1 MSGNNIVSATSSY
14 LDRKTPGVYITEIDA
29 FGTGIVGVA
38 TAVPVFIGYTE
49 FAGDPITGKPLYN
62 QAVPVSSMM
71 EYAQSFG
78 GAAPAGFAVSI
89 AGNPSPS
96 GGSGSGATSG
106 SSSSG
111 TATPIIPDFKAN
123 YNDGTSI
130 KSTGFLLKS
139 TSIPDENSNFNLY
152 WALKAFFDNGGSDC
166 FVVSAGSYYL
176 TSGSPPT
183 SAPAAGSTPM
193 LNTIHSGDLMAGID
207 AAGLIKGPTMTVVP
221 EACLLATSD
230 GATISPASGYGDVVQ
245 HMLSQAS
252 VLQDRVAIID
262 PPGVTLANTKGLL
275 ASAQTGLSNSIA
287 AAIASA
293 SYGAVYAPAINASVI
308 SPDNILYTNIA
319 GAAGSDENKTINNIL
334 TTQAG
339 ELYQYGPDG
348 KTGGQLGSVQAAIA
362 TAFPV
367 TPPAITGDSPY
378 STDATGYPAKAA
390 TQSLA
395 DWQLSLDNFLLNTLP
410 VFKQIETLIA
420 ASMNVLP
427 ASGFA
432 AGVWAASDARNGVWN
447 APANIALSAA
457 VSPYY
462 VMTDEEQAG
471 YNVPVNGQAINIIR
485 AQPARGNVVWG
496 ARTFDGNSND
506 YRYIQVRRTLIYI
519 EQSIQQALEPYVFAA
534 NDSLTWSTVSAAIS
548 SFLTDLWQRGGL
560 MGDKPSNAF
569 TVSVGL
575 GSTMTAQN
583 VLDGYMIV
591 AVTLQLIHP
600 AEFIELTFT
609 QTMGS

>member
-1 MSGNNIVSATSSY
+1 VSGNIVSATSSY

-29 FGTGIVGVA
+29 FGAGIVGVA

-49 FAGDPITGKPLYN
+49 YAGDPVTGKPLYN
-62 QAVPVSSMM
+62 KAVAVSSML
-71 EYAQSFG
+71 EYSDSFG

-89 AGNPSPS
+89 AGNPSPP

-111 TATPIIPDFKAN
+111 TAAAIIPDFKAN
-123 YNDGTSI
+123 YTTDGTAA
-130 KSTGFLLKS
+130 STGFLLNS
-139 TSIPDENSNFNLY
+139 TAVPGENTNFNLY

-166 FVVSAGSYYL
+166 FIVSVDSYYL
-176 TSGSPPT
+176 SSGSPPT
-183 SAPAAGSTPM
+183 SAPAAGSTPI
-193 LNTIHSGDLMAGID
+193 LNTIESGKLMDGID

-221 EACLLATSD
+221 EACLLASSNGEDIT
-230 GATISPASGYGDVVQ
+230 PESGYGDIVQ

-262 PPGVTLANTKGLL
+262 PPGVIYADTKAQL
-275 ASAQTGLSNSIA
+275 ASAQSELSDQIA
-287 AAIASA
+287 PAIASA

-308 SPDNILYTNIA
+308 SPDNILYTNLASADNGI
-319 GAAGSDENKTINNIL
+319 INNIL
-334 TTQAG
+334 TTQAKQ
-339 ELYQYGPDG
+339 LYGANA
-348 KTGGQLGSVQAAIA
+348 TQLASVQAAIGA
-362 TAFPV
+362 AFPPS
-367 TPPAITGDSPY
+367 TTETGDEY
-378 STDATGYPAKAA
+378 SQDMQSENPPGYPKQAD

-395 DWQLSLDNFLLNTLP
+395 DWQLSLDNFLLTALP

-471 YNVPVNGQAINIIR
+471 YNVPVNGQAINIVR
-485 AQPARGNVVWG
+485 AQPGRGNVVWG

-575 GSTMTAQN
+575 GSTMTSQN
-583 VLDGYMIV
+583 ILDGYMIV